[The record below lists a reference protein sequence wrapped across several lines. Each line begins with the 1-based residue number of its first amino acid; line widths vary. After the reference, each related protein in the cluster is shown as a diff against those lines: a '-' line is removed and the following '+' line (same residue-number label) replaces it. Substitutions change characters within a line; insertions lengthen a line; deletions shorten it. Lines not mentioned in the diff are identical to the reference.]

1 MHDVLSTQGLQALQ
15 LAEDEARV
23 MAHCYLGTEHLLL
36 GLLAQQDTA
45 AATVLGRLGVQ
56 PARVRLETE
65 RIVGPGE
72 GSGAGSIPLTPLA
85 SRALERAAT
94 EAEATGADLAGA
106 EDLLLGL
113 AEVSEGLAAR
123 ILGRLDV
130 SPDHIRAGLAEL
142 SGPGSESPGK

>member
-1 MHDVLSTQGLQALQ
+1 MNDVLSTQGRQALK

-23 MAHCYLGTEHLLL
+23 MAHRYLGTEHLLL
-36 GLLAQQDTA
+36 GLLAQSDTA
-45 AATVLGRLGVQ
+45 AAEALGRLGVE

-85 SRALERAAT
+85 TRALERAAN
-94 EAEATGADLAGA
+94 EAEATGAELAGA

-113 AEVSEGLAAR
+113 AELGEGLAAR
-123 ILGRLDV
+123 ILGRMDV
-130 SPDHIRAGLAEL
+130 SPDHIRAELADL
-142 SGPGSESPGK
+142 SGREPESSD